1 MTGDGVND
9 APALKRSDIGIAM
22 GITGTEVSKEAAAMI
37 LTDDDFSTIV
47 KAVRIGRG
55 LYDNL
60 KKYIQFQMGA
70 LIGFITMFLGA
81 SVFNVASGVP
91 LVPLQTLWVNFTTQ
105 VFMAVGLGYGEPAP
119 DLMERKP
126 RPIDEPI
133 LPRALLLWLVFAGV
147 VLGGTALGVIWWAE
161 DEHGVAVAR
170 TMGLTTFAIANVFL
184 AYTVKDRLRS
194 VLSEDTF
201 ADRKL
206 LLATALSGVAIL
218 FGTELQIFNRILGT
232 VSLTGEQWVICL
244 LSAGTILVASE
255 LQKLILRRRAP
266 DERGEEAPEAAPLG
280 HPAA

>member
-9 APALKRSDIGIAM
+9 APALKRADIGIAM
-22 GITGTEVSKEAAAMI
+22 GITGTEVTKEAAAMI

-60 KKYIQFQMGA
+60 KKYIQFQMAA

-81 SVFNVASGVP
+81 SIFNVASGVP

-105 VFMAVGLGYGEPAP
+105 VFMAIGLGYGEPAP
-119 DLMERKP
+119 DLMGRKP

-133 LPRALLLWLVFAGV
+133 LPRGLLLWLAFVGV
-147 VLGGTALGVIWWAE
+147 VMGGTALGVIWWAE
-161 DEHGVAVAR
+161 NEHDVAVAR

-184 AYTVKDRLRS
+184 AYAVKDRLRS
-194 VLSEDTF
+194 VFSEGTT

-206 LLATALSGVAIL
+206 LLATGLSAVVIL

-232 VSLTGEQWVICL
+232 VSLTGEQWAICL
-244 LSAGTILVASE
+244 VSAATVLVASE
-255 LQKLILRRRAP
+255 LQKLVLRRRRPTEA
-266 DERGEEAPEAAPLG
+266 EEGAPELAVG
-280 HPAA
+280 QPAS